1 MKARRAAN
9 GGGCE
14 NATPNFLG
22 NLSLN
27 VVRADLGPKGI
38 FYRLR
43 AGPLADKA
51 TARALCQ
58 VLAKKKVGC
67 LVIPPG
73 E

>member
-1 MKARRAAN
+1 
-9 GGGCE
+9 
-14 NATPNFLG
+14 
-22 NLSLN
+22 
-27 VVRADLGPKGI
+27 
-38 FYRLR
+38 LR

-73 E
+73 G